1 MDLLDW
7 LEQFSVVYLSYSEIA
22 MVLFHF
28 TLWLVEK
35 KTRANLS
42 TSQMQKT
49 WINCTVVKF
58 NFPRLSYFGFGLRQK
73 SSQYQKTDCPVDTV
87 NTCK

>member
-22 MVLFHF
+22 MVLFDF

-35 KTRANLS
+35 KNSRQPLNHSDAKPESTAPWSSSIFRA
-42 TSQMQKT
+42 
-49 WINCTVVKF
+49 
-58 NFPRLSYFGFGLRQK
+58 
-73 SSQYQKTDCPVDTV
+73 
-87 NTCK
+87 